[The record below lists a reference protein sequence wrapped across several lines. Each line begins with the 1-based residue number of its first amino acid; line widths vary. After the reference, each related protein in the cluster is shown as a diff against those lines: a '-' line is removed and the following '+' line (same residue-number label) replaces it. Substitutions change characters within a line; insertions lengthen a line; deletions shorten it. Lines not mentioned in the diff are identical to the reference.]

1 MTKQKHTDKVDDK
14 TLIESFDRNKH
25 LGKIS
30 SELGLPHITVWRRLQ
45 KLGLKTEKIGSG
57 KKIDLHE
64 ILQGIHPYYQTFK
77 LRNRLIKEE
86 ILAYECSICKI
97 YKWNENSISL
107 HLDHIDGDSS
117 NHSLENLRLLCPNCH
132 SQTDTWCGKN
142 KKGR

>member
-1 MTKQKHTDKVDDK
+1 MTKQKHTDKVNDK
-14 TLIESFDRNKH
+14 TLIESFDRHKH

-30 SELGLPHITVWRRLQ
+30 NELGLPHITVWRRLQ

-57 KKIDLHE
+57 KKIDLYE

-86 ILAYECSICKI
+86 ILAYECSICSI
-97 YKWNENSISL
+97 SKWNGNAISL

-117 NHSLENLRLLCPNCH
+117 NHLLENLRLLCPNCH